1 VTDRPPRSLH
11 IGLKTGRLSVDDVL
25 EPGLS
30 ALHAET
36 ITTRREALSALVV
49 ATVTQPEQAT
59 DVFDEVVSAVHTGA
73 ALTPSEVAMLRT
85 LGQRYPREFTP
96 LVQTFRPLLTDA
108 VESSTDPALLSA
120 TLGTVG
126 SEAPGVVKPILSTL
140 VDLTDTSRSA
150 LRNEAAWAIVR
161 VTVSE
166 PALLRPLIAGL
177 VWDLDSDNP
186 NTAQRAVEMLGQVG
200 RFLPG
205 ELAGLDTMASLLD
218 HPVPTVRAST
228 LRAFGKIAGEEAEPA
243 TGIPAPTNLEPFLDA
258 IVARIADPEPTVRAA
273 AVNTLGEFKTYD
285 QTENK
290 TYINEILTCVS
301 DPHRDVQLAGLNAL
315 TKIFEPSIND
325 VDSLLESVIPQL
337 LNNDD
342 DVKAATVEVLL
353 TAVRSLSTEQP
364 STARYIT
371 DLLVW
376 FQLSSHGGFGV
387 PDPLDELEESLVS
400 VVDVD
405 QYLHVAQS
413 LRGAEDTTVRHAVVS
428 LCTTVAAHSKPHRLQ
443 AIGLLQDLLTD
454 EDENVRRNVLE
465 AFKRLAEETPSLR
478 PMLARVAWSVAAYD
492 PPVRQKAMS
501 TLAVTGWDDEPTRI
515 DPVDVQFRVL
525 QEQQDAGED
534 DMSDDL
540 DVVDS
545 PSEAEN
551 LLVLAQAQPH
561 SVTDAAPR
569 LIAHLSATDEPVPSV
584 ARALATAV
592 ASGGTVSTETVH
604 DIEQLVQSGELS
616 PAILAWLSTLQLLV
630 TDDAGLNAR
639 ARDRLHSL
647 AERRIQT
654 PFLSCLALLV
664 DSHPDTVAELLLS
677 FPAGQMLSSDRSEQL
692 ADVVTKHS
700 RLLLRCRTPKWTNLA
715 KPERITDSGSYR
727 VEWPTSLAESAPQ
740 TVPATEWLTDSFW
753 KGDGQPTA
761 TLLST
766 VGRAEA
772 LRDETGLNTWARHP
786 SPEVRNVVR
795 QLENDGHR
803 SLCTLPD
810 NVIAATSEVVN
821 TTAASLASDSGAQC
835 RRASEQL
842 VSIAAHN
849 PSLRSPVRQHL
860 LASTVAF
867 EETAAPD
874 AILGALS
881 MLAPSGEQLEFATA
895 DFERSDVQNEILSA
909 DPTNNIVPLLYQ
921 YATSPSSGVRDVA
934 LSAIRSRSADVS
946 AHPTSVLVDRLRDAD
961 SVVRAQ
967 AARTTAVL
975 VEDGLDI
982 TPDLVGSLVDL
993 LDGPRYVT
1001 IAACEALG
1009 HCGAMSPSMTSR
1021 VISAL
1026 ETRLRARERG
1036 VRRAAARAIERIG
1049 YAEPDALERIIDTLC
1064 DRVRTDRVV
1073 WPGLMPALSVAPL
1086 SDDKEIQRL
1095 VKPAFSALV
1104 ADTDPAVTQ
1113 AAGQLLVTAAE
1124 TTPGDVHRRLSSV
1137 GEQLHEEFDGNIVT
1151 DFRDITTSPLTTY
1164 WLLRALDICTRDTHT
1179 VIQSFGWAVTE
1190 TVDYLSPSSNSTPA
1204 HDLPR
1209 ENVTLEGLS
1218 RVTARAAGLGGHES
1232 YDTILSEWPDD
1243 STKPLLDPE
1252 ATAQYLIH
1260 TDQSTRTQTLETIT
1274 TNLSSEHRDAVIDT
1288 LLDQPLNLNRYEAIF
1303 ESLIQLL
1310 DKSNDRHLHRQAVD
1324 TLLDAC
1330 EAHNWEICVHAIETI
1345 TELGATA
1352 VLPADETIAHLL
1364 TLTGCGIQTYEVIAN
1379 GISNLLGHATISQAT
1394 LCCTLIAQYE
1404 QADHWLERRQLTIS
1418 IIGQL
1423 AASQSIVR
1431 SQAVETLVRAIKDTN
1446 RWIRK
1451 RAASD
1456 LAAVA
1461 EVDLNALRPHKEQIE
1476 RIAASACDEVAD
1488 PLNSCFNDSLG

>member
-1 VTDRPPRSLH
+1 
-11 IGLKTGRLSVDDVL
+11 
-25 EPGLS
+25 
-30 ALHAET
+30 
-36 ITTRREALSALVV
+36 
-49 ATVTQPEQAT
+49 
-59 DVFDEVVSAVHTGA
+59 
-73 ALTPSEVAMLRT
+73 
-85 LGQRYPREFTP
+85 
-96 LVQTFRPLLTDA
+96 
-108 VESSTDPALLSA
+108 
-120 TLGTVG
+120 
-126 SEAPGVVKPILSTL
+126 
-140 VDLTDTSRSA
+140 
-150 LRNEAAWAIVR
+150 
-161 VTVSE
+161 
-166 PALLRPLIAGL
+166 
-177 VWDLDSDNP
+177 
-186 NTAQRAVEMLGQVG
+186 MLGQVG
-200 RFLPG
+200 RYLPG
-205 ELAGLDTMASLLD
+205 ELAGLETMASLLD

-228 LRAFGKIAGEEAEPA
+228 LRAFGKIAGQGKEPA
-243 TGIPAPTNLEPFLDA
+243 TGIPAPTNLDPFLDT
-258 IVARIADPEPTVRAA
+258 IVARVADPEPTVRAA
-273 AVNTLGEFKTYD
+273 AVHTLGEFKNYD
-285 QTENK
+285 QTHDE
-290 TYINEILTCVS
+290 TYIDEILTCVS

-315 TKIFEPSIND
+315 SKIFEPSMNE
-325 VDSLLESVIPQL
+325 VGALLESVIPQL
-337 LNNDD
+337 TNNDD
-342 DVKAATVEVLL
+342 DIKAATVDFLL
-353 TAVRSLSTEQP
+353 TAARTLSTEQP
-364 STARYIT
+364 TIAQYIT

-387 PDPLDELEESLVS
+387 PDPLDELDEALVS

-413 LRGAEDTTVRHAVVS
+413 LRDADNTTVRHAVVS
-428 LCTTVAAHSKPHRLQ
+428 LCTTVAVHSKPHRLQ
-443 AIGLLQDLLTD
+443 AIGILQALLAD
-454 EDENVRRNVLE
+454 EDENVRRNVLD

-478 PMLARVAWSVAAYD
+478 PMLTRVTWSVAAYD

-501 TLAVTGWDDEPTRI
+501 TIAVTGWDDEPTRI

-545 PSEAEN
+545 PSEADN
-551 LLVLAQAQPH
+551 LLVLAQAQPD

-569 LIAHLSATDEPVPSV
+569 LIAHLSTSDEPAPSV
-584 ARALATAV
+584 ARAFATAV
-592 ASGGTVSTETVH
+592 ASGGTVSTETIH
-604 DIEQLVQSGELS
+604 DIEQIVQSGKLS
-616 PAILAWLSTLQLLV
+616 PAVIAWLSTLQLLA
-630 TDDAGLNAR
+630 TDDAQLNAR

-647 AERRIQT
+647 AERRTQT

-664 DSHPDTVAELLLS
+664 DSQPDTVAELLLS
-677 FPAGQMLSSDRSEQL
+677 FPAGQMLSGDRSEQL

-700 RLLLRCRTPKWTNLA
+700 RLVLRCRTPKWTNLA

-727 VEWPTSLAESAPQ
+727 VEWPTSLAEAAPQ
-740 TVPATEWLTDSFW
+740 TVPATEWLTDGFW
-753 KGDGQPTA
+753 KGDGQATA

-786 SPEVRNVVR
+786 SPEVRDVVR
-795 QLENDGHR
+795 QLEDDGHR
-803 SLCTLPD
+803 SLYTLPD
-810 NVIAATSEVVN
+810 TAIAATSEVVD
-821 TTAASLASDSGAQC
+821 TTAVSLASDSRAQC
-835 RRASEQL
+835 CRASEQL

-849 PSLRSPVRQHL
+849 QSLRPLVRQRL
-860 LASTVAF
+860 LSSTVTL
-867 EETAAPD
+867 EEVAAPD

-895 DFERSDVQNEILSA
+895 DSERPDIQNEILSA

-934 LSAIRSRSADVS
+934 LSAIRARSADIS
-946 AHPTSVLVDRLRDAD
+946 AHPTSILIDRLRDGD

-975 VEDGLDI
+975 IENGLDI
-982 TPDLVGSLVDL
+982 TSDLVDSLVDL

-1021 VISAL
+1021 VITAL

-1036 VRRAAARAIERIG
+1036 VRRAAARAVERIG
-1049 YAEPDALERIIDTLC
+1049 YAEPNTLEPIIDTLC

-1086 SDDKEIQRL
+1086 SDGKEIQRL

-1124 TTPGDVHRRLSSV
+1124 TAPGDVHQRLSSI
-1137 GEQLHEEFDGNIVT
+1137 GEQLHDEFDGNIVT
-1151 DFRDITTSPLTTY
+1151 DFRDITTSALSTY
-1164 WLLRALDICTRDTHT
+1164 WLFRVLSISARDTHT
-1179 VIQSFGWAVTE
+1179 VIEPFGWVLTE
-1190 TVDYLSPSSNSTPA
+1190 TVDYLTPSSNSTPA

-1209 ENVTLEGLS
+1209 EDVTLEGLS
-1218 RVTARAAGLGGHES
+1218 RVTARVAGFGGHGS
-1232 YDTILSEWPDD
+1232 YDKILSEWPND
-1243 STKPLLDPE
+1243 STKASLDPE

-1260 TDQSTRTQTLETIT
+1260 TDQSTRIQTLETIT
-1274 TNLSSEHRDAVIDT
+1274 TKLSSEHRDAVIDT
-1288 LLDQPLNLNRYEAIF
+1288 LLDQPLNLNRYEALF
-1303 ESLIQLL
+1303 ESLLQLL
-1310 DKSNDRHLHRQAVD
+1310 DTSNDRHLHRQAVD

-1330 EAHNWEICVHAIETI
+1330 EAHNWEIRVHAIETI
-1345 TELGATA
+1345 TELGATS

-1364 TLTGCGIQTYEVIAN
+1364 TLTDCGIQTYEVIAN

-1394 LCCTLIAQYE
+1394 LCCIMIAQYE
-1404 QADHWLERRQLTIS
+1404 QADHWLERRQLIIS

-1423 AASQSIVR
+1423 ATSHSTVR
-1431 SQAVETLVRAIKDTN
+1431 PQAVETLVRAAKDAN
-1446 RWIRK
+1446 RWVRK

-1461 EVDLNALRPHKEQIE
+1461 EVELNALRPYKKQIE
-1476 RIAASACDEVAD
+1476 RIAAGACDEVAA
-1488 PLNSCFNDSLG
+1488 PLNSCFNASTK